1 MPRSGIA
8 GSYGSSLFLEVS
20 LPVLCHNAPAQT
32 ASPHPWAVALAV
44 LMELTSTLS
53 WAAGE
58 QPWGNAVIAL
68 FPAQGSP
75 VVLCVL
81 NKGGASLL
89 AFYNLVPAC
98 VSLVSYFK
106 SLLQQTCS
114 SFPLFEHIDI
124 FEHLWFAQLLGIV
137 ELLFPSALIFQH
149 STDLT
154 SSLVFL
160 PVGVSPHISGCDFPS
175 SE

>member
-20 LPVLCHNAPAQT
+20 LPALCHTAPAQT
-32 ASPHPWAVALAV
+32 ASPRPWAVALAA

-53 WAAGE
+53 RAAGE

-89 AFYNLVPAC
+89 
-98 VSLVSYFK
+98 
-106 SLLQQTCS
+106 SLL
-114 SFPLFEHIDI
+114 
-124 FEHLWFAQLLGIV
+124 
-137 ELLFPSALIFQH
+137 
-149 STDLT
+149 
-154 SSLVFL
+154 
-160 PVGVSPHISGCDFPS
+160 
-175 SE
+175 

>member
-1 MPRSGIA
+1 MPRSECETFFSGYMPRSGTA
-8 GSYGSSLFLEVS
+8 GCSLFLEVS
-20 LPVLCHNAPAQT
+20 LPVLCHTAPAQT

-58 QPWGNAVIAL
+58 QPWGNAVIAF

-106 SLLQQTCS
+106 SRDMWEDRCFVKSPSKKDVLL
-114 SFPLFEHIDI
+114 
-124 FEHLWFAQLLGIV
+124 
-137 ELLFPSALIFQH
+137 
-149 STDLT
+149 LT
-154 SSLVFL
+154 KV
-160 PVGVSPHISGCDFPS
+160 
-175 SE
+175 